1 MSPIL
6 VNIILAILTLGTGWV
21 GQLIARIVKMNFTGQ
36 LWMYIPIFFIPGL
49 SFLPAIAIL
58 FGALG

>member
-6 VNIILAILTLGTGWV
+6 VNIILAILTLGTGLV

-36 LWMYIPIFFIPGL
+36 SWMYIPIFFIPGL